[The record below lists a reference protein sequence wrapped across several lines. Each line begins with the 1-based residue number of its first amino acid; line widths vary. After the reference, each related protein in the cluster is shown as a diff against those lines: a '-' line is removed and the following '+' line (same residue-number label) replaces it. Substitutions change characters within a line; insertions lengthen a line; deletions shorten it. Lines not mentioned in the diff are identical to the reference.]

1 MADLTNNPENEKKN
15 VLIVE
20 DSPAQALALT
30 SLLESQGLSV
40 ISTPNGVDGF
50 VLARKHTPDV
60 VILDIN
66 LPDISGMEICYILK
80 QDPRTSHIPVVLL
93 TAQPREEWRE
103 ESKETAGA
111 LEFVPKDAFTEIVLL
126 ELLRKLKIIPGNA

>member
-1 MADLTNNPENEKKN
+1 M
-15 VLIVE
+15 IVE

-30 SLLESQGLSV
+30 SFLEGHGLNV

-50 VLARKHTPDV
+50 VLARKHIPDI

-66 LPDISGMEICYILK
+66 LPDISGMQICYILK
-80 QDPRTSHIPVVLL
+80 QDPRTSQIPVVLL
-93 TAQPREEWRE
+93 TSQPREEWRE

-111 LEFVPKDAFTEIVLL
+111 WEFIPKDAFTEIVLL
-126 ELLRKLKIIPGNA
+126 ELLRKLNIITDELGNTK